1 MKNKNNPNNNA
12 LYYYIIGFVLSVI
25 LTLIAYFVVVSH
37 VDSGHENIS
46 HRIIMYSVMLL
57 AFAQFIV
64 QIVFFLHLGREE
76 KPRWNRIAL
85 YFMVMVVTVL
95 VAGTLWIM
103 DNLDYHHPDI
113 TTPEA
118 TDTYIIENE
127 GIDRN

>member
-46 HRIIMYSVMLL
+46 HRVIMYSVMLL

-76 KPRWNRIAL
+76 KPRWNHIAL

-118 TDTYIIENE
+118 TDTYIIEDE